1 MIRFEL
7 ENTIEADIDKVCDMD
22 SRYYDFHQPTEA
34 VEDEGQIERPASSA
48 SQNSRH
54 QQVCSLAQLFLVD
67 FTGSTNLILYSVA
80 TAGAPIC
87 QMNLAASKAF

>member
-34 VEDEGQIERPASSA
+34 VDDEDQSERPASSA

-54 QQVCSLAQLFLVD
+54 QQVCSLTKL
-67 FTGSTNLILYSVA
+67 SIVA
-80 TAGAPIC
+80 
-87 QMNLAASKAF
+87 LSKPRV